1 MLCGMRGRH
10 SADAM
15 LNKSHQARRRG
26 DVRCAYL
33 DFSSSLTAMVI
44 NTSLEY
50 LENITFIKIYIYIY
64 IYYKIQISCL
74 IVVGL

>member
-50 LENITFIKIYIYIY
+50 LENITFIKNIYIYIS
-64 IYYKIQISCL
+64 ITKSRFP
-74 IVVGL
+74 V